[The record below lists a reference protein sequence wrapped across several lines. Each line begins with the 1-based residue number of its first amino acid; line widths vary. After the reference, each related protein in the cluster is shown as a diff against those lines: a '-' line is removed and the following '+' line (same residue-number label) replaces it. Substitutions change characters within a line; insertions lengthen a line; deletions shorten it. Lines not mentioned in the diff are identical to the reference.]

1 MGFGY
6 WCVGDVVVV
15 VIDGG
20 GGGDL
25 MGLLISDLMAFG
37 GWCVAWWLCM
47 VFVAG
52 VVVGC
57 RGCWGFNGF

>member
-1 MGFGY
+1 MGFGC

-25 MGLLISDLMAFG
+25 MGLLISDL
-37 GWCVAWWLCM
+37 
-47 VFVAG
+47 VFLFKIGRAS
-52 VVVGC
+52 C
-57 RGCWGFNGF
+57 RERVLRPV

>member
-15 VIDGG
+15 VIDHG

-25 MGLLISDLMAFG
+25 MGLLISDL
-37 GWCVAWWLCM
+37 
-47 VFVAG
+47 VFL
-52 VVVGC
+52 
-57 RGCWGFNGF
+57 FNGWFGLSGWWFGFLI